1 MKWAFEQD
9 ERDKKNNKIYTPKKL
24 HTKIKARFDKL
35 HTICILHT
43 NSMTRV
49 EYENLKSE
57 KIVRL
62 NWTIWQF
69 IDNKRYENKNNEF

>member
-1 MKWAFEQD
+1 MKET
-9 ERDKKNNKIYTPKKL
+9 KKNNKIYTPKKL

-62 NWTIWQF
+62 
-69 IDNKRYENKNNEF
+69 K